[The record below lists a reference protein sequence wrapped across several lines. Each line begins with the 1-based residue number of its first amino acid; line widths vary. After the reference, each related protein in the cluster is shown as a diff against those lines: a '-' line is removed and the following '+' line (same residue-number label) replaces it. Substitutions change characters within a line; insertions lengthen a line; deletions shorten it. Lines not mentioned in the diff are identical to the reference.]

1 LRNRAIPLSAGCAF
15 LLASAL
21 CAHAQDSSP
30 TPASQSAT
38 PAPNPSPPASSRDAK
53 SAEVETRDA
62 PATFKVRVNLV
73 LVRVVVR
80 DQQGKVVENL
90 HREDFVLADN
100 RKPQVIS
107 SFNVE
112 TPASRAM
119 PVTTAA
125 ESNATQAVAG
135 APANAAPAIPQ
146 RFVSILYDDIHLS
159 IEDAVTV
166 RSATAKILGSIAP
179 TDRVGVFTT
188 SGQLTQEFTSDRNL
202 LLQAMNGIIPRSMT
216 GNIGSPAPCPDISY
230 YQADL
235 VENKQD
241 QQALAIAVAETV
253 DCMFGGD
260 QSKTSLARPIAQS
273 AVIAALSKGDAES
286 SYAYRHVEDAMR
298 RLAGMPGQ
306 RVLVFVSPGFIL
318 STLFTDAFG
327 IIDRA
332 TRSNIVIDTIDA
344 RGLYTPDVMGDIAS
358 PPGGSYR
365 VIGPKTLYRTVA
377 QSAQSEI
384 LEEFANGTG
393 GTYFHNR
400 NDLDEG
406 LKQAVAAP
414 PVAYV
419 LGFSPQNLKLNGSFH
434 TLKVTMAAKQKYNIQ
449 ARKGYF
455 APRKAEDPTEAAKQE
470 IQEAI
475 FSQDEIRDLPVDLQ
489 TQFFKSD
496 PTQAKLSVIAH
507 LDLKSVRFRK
517 ADGRNR
523 NDVTLATA
531 IFDENGN
538 FVTGGE
544 KIVEMRLLDGTLE
557 RIGQR
562 GINVKSSF
570 DVKPGSY
577 LVRLVVRD
585 AEGEQMAARNGA
597 VVIPY

>member
-1 LRNRAIPLSAGCAF
+1 M
-15 LLASAL
+15 
-21 CAHAQDSSP
+21 
-30 TPASQSAT
+30 
-38 PAPNPSPPASSRDAK
+38 K

-125 ESNATQAVAG
+125 GSNAAEAVAG
-135 APANAAPAIPQ
+135 TPATAAPAIPQ

-166 RSATAKILGSIAP
+166 RAATAKILDSIAP

-216 GNIGSPAPCPDISY
+216 GNMGSAAPCPDVSY

-241 QQALAIAVAETV
+241 QQALAVAVAETV

-260 QSKTSLARPIAQS
+260 QSKASLARPIAQS
-273 AVIAALSKGDAES
+273 AVLAALSKGDTES